1 MGKNEEFRKVS
12 KVKIPM
18 RIHHYSDSDLPESPE
33 NSPDED
39 FGSKMEN
46 AQVTRESTGKK
57 LLNVVDKIA
66 SSNIFQ
72 GASEFKAVKKM
83 MEGISSTRLLLNVD
97 VICLEGLMTIN
108 IPPPPS
114 DRLWYA
120 FRTPPELSIRSV
132 PQVGDRLVDMSTVSS
147 WIENKLRLL
156 LEKNLV
162 CPNMDDLI
170 VPVMS
175 GNELLNGGYNC

>member
-1 MGKNEEFRKVS
+1 MNFR
-12 KVKIPM
+12 
-18 RIHHYSDSDLPESPE
+18 
-33 NSPDED
+33 
-39 FGSKMEN
+39 
-46 AQVTRESTGKK
+46 
-57 LLNVVDKIA
+57 
-66 SSNIFQ
+66 
-72 GASEFKAVKKM
+72 
-83 MEGISSTRLLLNVD
+83 
-97 VICLEGLMTIN
+97 
-108 IPPPPS
+108 
-114 DRLWYA
+114 YA

>member
-1 MGKNEEFRKVS
+1 
-12 KVKIPM
+12 
-18 RIHHYSDSDLPESPE
+18 
-33 NSPDED
+33 
-39 FGSKMEN
+39 
-46 AQVTRESTGKK
+46 
-57 LLNVVDKIA
+57 
-66 SSNIFQ
+66 
-72 GASEFKAVKKM
+72 
-83 MEGISSTRLLLNVD
+83 LLNVD
-97 VICLEGLMTIN
+97 VTRLEGTMTVN

-120 FRTPPELSIRSV
+120 FRTPPKLSIRSV
-132 PQVGDRLVDMSTVSS
+132 PQVGDRSVDMSTVSS

-175 GNELLNGGYNC
+175 GNELLKSGYNQ